1 MTTDTKTINDLTPQN
16 LANFY
21 GTEGYTKFMSLV
33 LTDGA
38 KFVAECDCH
47 WLLIAIWSH
56 QSKALQE
63 KADGLQVWKLRPL
76 KDDPEFKA
84 VLVCED
90 GNYNKL
96 VEQKIEFTNF
106 PFDRFENEEFQLWV
120 EEGSLDGKT
129 TVQVCL
135 LPSEH

>member
-1 MTTDTKTINDLTPQN
+1 MTTDTKTINDLTPEN

-38 KFVAECDCH
+38 RFVAESGCH
-47 WLLIAIWSH
+47 WLLVAIWSH
-56 QSKALQE
+56 QSKTLQK
-63 KADGLQVWKLRPL
+63 KADGLQVWKLKPL
-76 KDDPEFKA
+76 KDDPKFMA

-90 GNYNKL
+90 GNCNKL
-96 VEQKIEFTNF
+96 VEQKIEFTDF
-106 PFDRFENEEFQLWV
+106 PFTRFENEEFQLWV